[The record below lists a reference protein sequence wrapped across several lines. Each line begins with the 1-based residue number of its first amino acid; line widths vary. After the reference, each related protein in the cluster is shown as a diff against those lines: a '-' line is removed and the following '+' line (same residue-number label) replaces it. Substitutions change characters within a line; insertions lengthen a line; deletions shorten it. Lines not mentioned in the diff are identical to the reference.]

1 VIFRKVIIIL
11 RQTTP
16 NPIQRPR
23 SGWIGAKAPV
33 PPQGAPTVPRR
44 HSCSSAPSPLDLP
57 APLDELVRQLLDR
70 THGRAAVARTHDQPW
85 VFPGGAPGH
94 PLSTAQLKVRLAR
107 LGIHGRSGRNTTL
120 MDPAAKVPPVAL
132 ARLLGI
138 HISTAGAWAERAG
151 GSPAAYAAQ
160 VFRRTFSKF

>member
-1 VIFRKVIIIL
+1 MLWTSRRGHTHRVAGLLVLLYGQPLARIARLTRDQI
-11 RQTTP
+11 TH
-16 NPIQRPR
+16 
-23 SGWIGAKAPV
+23 S
-33 PPQGAPTVPRR
+33 PPQAQLLLGTV
-44 HSCSSAPSPLDLP
+44 PLDLP
-57 APLDELVRQLLDR
+57 APLDELSCQLLDR
-70 THGRAAVARTHDQPW
+70 THGRAVVARTHDQPW

-107 LGIHGRSGRNTTL
+107 LGIHGRSGRNTAL
-120 MDPAAKVPPVAL
+120 MDLAAKVPPVAL

-160 VFRRTFSKF
+160 VSRRTFSKF